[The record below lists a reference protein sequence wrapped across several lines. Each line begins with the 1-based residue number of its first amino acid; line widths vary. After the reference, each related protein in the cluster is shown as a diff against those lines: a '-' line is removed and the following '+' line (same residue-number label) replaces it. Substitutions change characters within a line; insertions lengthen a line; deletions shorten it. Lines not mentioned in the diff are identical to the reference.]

1 MFYYGDHASMRA
13 DDLDDSYDDDLSE
26 LDDGELRDLVRE
38 LRDLVREL
46 RAQVEQLKAREQSRA
61 ATVAHAPGAFDGRSM
76 ADAMATTL
84 KELKL

>member
-1 MFYYGDHASMRA
+1 MRA

-26 LDDGELRDLVRE
+26 LDDGELRDLVRELRDLVRE